1 MKKFMAGATIA
12 ASLVGLSAAVA
23 PQAFATANDNGPT
36 AVNGNHAGQAIGNAA
51 TRGHRSPQFNV
62 VQGVLN
68 KPCLGIPAEVNVGSV
83 LGLINVAVQDVKV
96 LSNPQYQ
103 QCADNSTQQKRDEPL
118 SHIVD
123 DIPVLSANGAG
134 NS

>member
-23 PQAFATANDNGPT
+23 PQAFATANDHGPT
-36 AVNGNHAGQAIGNAA
+36 AVNGNGSGEAIGNAA

-62 VQGVLN
+62 AQGLLN
-68 KPCLGIPAEVNVGSV
+68 KPCVGVPVKANVGS
-83 LGLINVAVQDVKV
+83 LIGLINVAVQDIDV
-96 LSNPQYQ
+96 LSNPQFQ
-103 QCADNSTQQKRDEPL
+103 QCTDNSTQQKRDEPL
-118 SHIVD
+118 SHILD

-134 NS
+134 NR